1 LKQLDKPLLGN
12 LKCLKCVAK
21 FGVGFFILDVKAAN
35 EYGIKVWW
43 TGRVSKRSVSEQ
55 TLGFMLGLSRNL
67 FGSGYQLKPG
77 SWNKK
82 GGGDHNSRENVL

>member
-1 LKQLDKPLLGN
+1 LEQLDKPLLGN

-21 FGVGFFILDVKAAN
+21 FGVAFFILVVKAAN

-43 TGRVSKRSVSEQ
+43 TCRVSKRSVSEQ

-67 FGSGYQLKPG
+67 F
-77 SWNKK
+77 
-82 GGGDHNSRENVL
+82 